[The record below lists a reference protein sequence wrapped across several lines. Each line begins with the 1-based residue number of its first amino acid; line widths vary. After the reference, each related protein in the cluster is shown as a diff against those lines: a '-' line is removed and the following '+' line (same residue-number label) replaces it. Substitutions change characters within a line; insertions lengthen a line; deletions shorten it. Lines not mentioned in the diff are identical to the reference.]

1 MISIEKMVRALSL
14 GLLGAS
20 LAACSMDVR
29 NPTVIDAATFNPNT
43 DGTTLSLS
51 AQTNFFI
58 ALQSV
63 ALYGGLIS
71 DEVWTGAARL
81 QTNRIAARVFASTDD
96 INADFFAPLSLAVAS
111 NENAIA
117 ALQGGAGAATDLNL
131 ARASMNLGYAL
142 ELSAETMCAS
152 VIQGGPQL
160 SDTQLL
166 DSAITRFKN
175 AITIATAAGG
185 SGASIVNESNVGLA
199 RAYLQA
205 GDYANAST
213 TAALVPAGFTANLVT
228 SANLSTQSTLGN
240 TFYLNTL
247 AGQIVAPKQYRIGD
261 PRLPIDSTR
270 PGSTLNNLAYVVQA
284 KYNSYADPI
293 RLASSL
299 EAQYIAAEAA
309 LHQSGSTSAALTLI
323 AARRAAGNQP
333 AYSGGTDT
341 LSVMSEL
348 LNQRA
353 RDFWMEGK
361 KLGDL
366 RRNPSVPLM
375 AVLTDTVGAKFYT
388 SKTSSFGSSFCA
400 PIPPQE
406 TGANPHFATQLVA
419 EPRRTGNP
427 DR

>member
-1 MISIEKMVRALSL
+1 MMSIFKSLRATTLAGVAVL
-14 GLLGAS
+14 GVV
-20 LAACSMDVR
+20 ACNMDVR
-29 NPTVIDAATFNPNT
+29 SPTVIDAATFNPNT
-43 DGTTLSLS
+43 DGTTLALS
-51 AQTNFFI
+51 AQTNFFL
-58 ALQSV
+58 AFQSV

-71 DEVWTGAARL
+71 EELWTGAARL

-111 NENAIA
+111 NENAIK
-117 ALQGGAGAATDLNL
+117 ALQGSPGAATDLNL

-160 SDTQLL
+160 SDAQLL
-166 DSAITRFKN
+166 DSAIARFKS
-175 AITIATAAGG
+175 AVTIATAVGS
-185 SGASIVNESNVGLA
+185 SGASIANQANVGLA
-199 RAYLQA
+199 RAYLQK
-205 GDYANAST
+205 GDYANASA
-213 TAALVPAGFTANLVT
+213 TAALVPAGFTANVIT
-228 SANLSTQSTLGN
+228 SANVSTQGTLGN
-240 TFYLNTL
+240 TFYANTL
-247 AGQIVAPKQYRIGD
+247 AGQIVAPALYRVGD

-270 PGSTLNNLAYVVQA
+270 AGGTLNNLAYIVQA

-309 LHQSGSTSAALTLI
+309 LHQSGSTGAALTLI
-323 AARRAAGNQP
+323 AARRTAGNQP
-333 AYSGGTDT
+333 AYGGGTDT
-341 LSVMSEL
+341 LSVMGEL

-366 RRNPSVPLM
+366 RRNPSVPFP
-375 AVLTDTVGAKFYT
+375 AVLMDPNGNKFYT
-388 SKTSSFGSSFCA
+388 TKTATFGLELCA

-406 TGANPHFATQLVA
+406 TGANPNF
-419 EPRRTGNP
+419 GS
-427 DR
+427 

>member
-1 MISIEKMVRALSL
+1 
-14 GLLGAS
+14 
-20 LAACSMDVR
+20 MDVK

-58 ALQSV
+58 AFQSV

-71 DEVWTGAARL
+71 DELWTGAARL

-111 NENAIA
+111 NKNAIG
-117 ALQGGAGAATDLNL
+117 ALQSGSGAATDLNL
-131 ARASMNLGYAL
+131 AQASMNLGYAL

-160 SDTQLL
+160 SDAQLL

-175 AITIATAAGG
+175 AVTIATAAGT
-185 SGASIVNESNVGLA
+185 SGAAILKETNVGLA
-199 RAYLQA
+199 RAYLQK
-205 GDYANAST
+205 GDYANASA
-213 TAALVPAGFTANLVT
+213 TAALVPANFTAYIIT
-228 SANLSTQSTLGN
+228 SANVSTQNTLGN

-247 AGQIVAPKQYRIGD
+247 GGQIVAPKLYRVGD

-270 PGSTLNNLAYVVQA
+270 SGGTLNGLAYVVQA
-284 KYNSYADPI
+284 KYNSYSDPI
-293 RLASSL
+293 RLASGL

-333 AYSGGTDT
+333 AYSGGSDT
-341 LSVMSEL
+341 LSVVSEL

-366 RRNPSVPLM
+366 RRNPSVPLT
-375 AVLTDTVGAKFYT
+375 AVLTDPVGAKFYT
-388 SKTSSFGSSFCA
+388 TKTATFGNSFCA

-406 TGANPHFATQLVA
+406 TGANPNF
-419 EPRRTGNP
+419 GS
-427 DR
+427 

>member
-1 MISIEKMVRALSL
+1 MSIFKSL
-14 GLLGAS
+14 QVVTLAGVAVLGI
-20 LAACSMDVR
+20 AACNMDVK

-43 DGTTLSLS
+43 DGTTLALS

-58 ALQSV
+58 AFQSV

-96 INADFFAPLSLAVAS
+96 INADFFAPLSLAIAS
-111 NENAIA
+111 NENAIK
-117 ALQGGAGAATDLNL
+117 ALEGGPGAATDLNL

-160 SDTQLL
+160 SDAQLL

-175 AITIATAAGG
+175 AVTIATAAGS
-185 SGASIVNESNVGLA
+185 SGASIANQANVGLA
-199 RAYLQA
+199 RAYLQK
-205 GDYANAST
+205 GDYVNAAA
-213 TAALVPAGFTANLVT
+213 TAGLVPAAFTANVIT
-228 SANLSTQSTLGN
+228 SANVSTHGSLGN

-247 AGQIVAPKQYRIGD
+247 AGQIVAPKLYRVGD

-270 PGSTLNNLAYVVQA
+270 AGGTLNGLAYVVQA

-299 EAQYIAAEAA
+299 EAQYIAAEAD
-309 LHQSGSTSAALTLI
+309 LHQSGSTGAALALI

-333 AYSGGTDT
+333 AYGGATDT
-341 LSVMSEL
+341 LSVMGEL

-366 RRNPSVPLM
+366 RRNTSVPFT
-375 AVLTDTVGAKFYT
+375 AVMTDTAKASFYT
-388 SKTSSFGSSFCA
+388 TKTPQFGSSLCA

-406 TGANPHFATQLVA
+406 TGANPNF
-419 EPRRTGNP
+419 GS
-427 DR
+427 